1 MKFIRSLLARNEDE
15 QFEFGRSEPASKPA
29 IKDMVQTPLESVAK
43 MRSGDQNVMH
53 ISPDA
58 ASDDILNKVN
68 AEVSP
73 DTPAAAAAPVNIWDM
88 EGEDATPEPLI
99 KTRRRRNNKTRL
111 LGYEH
116 LEDDAVTTFDKAEK
130 VVPTARAMFPVG
142 WVVVA
147 EGPGRGTCFTL
158 EAGMSQIGR
167 GEDQA
172 IQLDF
177 GDNSISRTNH
187 AAIVY
192 DTETHDFL
200 LGHGGK
206 KNIVR
211 LNGKPVIS
219 NETLVSGDEVVIGET
234 KLRFTALCTADFN
247 WADEDASEEEI
258 ENVAIA

>member
-1 MKFIRSLLARNEDE
+1 MKFIRNLLAR
-15 QFEFGRSEPASKPA
+15 
-29 IKDMVQTPLESVAK
+29 
-43 MRSGDQNVMH
+43 SGDSNSAVPEPITSELKTPALEQRTPTEAAARMTDRNAAMLSVV
-53 ISPDA
+53 PDA
-58 ASDDILNKVN
+58 TANTILDKVN
-68 AEVSP
+68 AEVGGAE
-73 DTPAAAAAPVNIWDM
+73 TPVNIWDM
-88 EGEDATPEPLI
+88 DGDDTTPAPAPSS
-99 KTRRRRNNKTRL
+99 RRRRNKTRL

-116 LEDDAVTTFDKAEK
+116 LEDDAGTAFDKAGKAE
-130 VVPTARAMFPVG
+130 PTARAMFPVG
-142 WVVVA
+142 WIVIA

-167 GEDQA
+167 GDDQA

-177 GDNSISRTNH
+177 GDNSISRVNH

-192 DTETHDFL
+192 DPDTHSFL

-219 NETLVSGDEVVIGET
+219 NETLSTGDAIHIGET
-234 KLRFTALCTADFN
+234 KLRFTALCTGDFN
-247 WADEDASEEEI
+247 WAEDMASHEEI

>member
-1 MKFIRSLLARNEDE
+1 MKFIRNLLAR
-15 QFEFGRSEPASKPA
+15 
-29 IKDMVQTPLESVAK
+29 
-43 MRSGDQNVMH
+43 SGDDDGAVVEPIKTELNSARRAPAEAAAAMPAGNSVPLTVV
-53 ISPDA
+53 SDA
-58 ASDDILNKVN
+58 EADSILDKVN
-68 AEVSP
+68 AEIGGAQ
-73 DTPAAAAAPVNIWDM
+73 TPVNIWDM
-88 EGEDATPEPLI
+88 EGEDSAPEPMQSQ
-99 KTRRRRNNKTRL
+99 RRRRNKTRL

-116 LEDDAVTTFDKAEK
+116 LEDEAVTAFDKAGKAE
-130 VVPTARAMFPVG
+130 PTARAMFPVG

-167 GEDQA
+167 GDDQA

-177 GDNSISRTNH
+177 GDNSISRMNH

-192 DTETHDFL
+192 DPETHDFL

-211 LNGKPVIS
+211 LNGTPVIS
-219 NETLVSGDEVVIGET
+219 NEILTTGDAIHIGET
-234 KLRFTALCTADFN
+234 KLRFLALCTEEFN
-247 WADEDASEEEI
+247 WVEDAASDEEL

>member
-158 EAGMSQIGR
+158 EAGMSQI
-167 GEDQA
+167 
-172 IQLDF
+172 
-177 GDNSISRTNH
+177 
-187 AAIVY
+187 V
-192 DTETHDFL
+192 
-200 LGHGGK
+200 GHGGK

>member
-15 QFEFGRSEPASKPA
+15 QFEFDRSDAPSKPT
-29 IKDMVQTPLESVAK
+29 ISDMVQTPLESAAK
-43 MRSGDQNVMH
+43 MHSGDENVTQ
-53 ISPDA
+53 IKPDVS
-58 ASDDILNKVN
+58 SDDILNKVN

-73 DTPAAAAAPVNIWDM
+73 EAPAAAPMNIWDM
-88 EGEDATPEPLI
+88 EGEAAAPEPLI

-116 LEDDAVTTFDKAEK
+116 LEDDAVTSFDKAEK
-130 VVPTARAMFPVG
+130 AVPTERAMFPVG

-177 GDNSISRTNH
+177 GDNSISRMNH

-219 NETLVSGDEVVIGET
+219 NETLVTGDEIVIGET

-247 WADEDASEEEI
+247 WADEDTSEEET